1 MNILGE
7 ELENKIVFEIGKF
20 TILWEEFEK
29 NYCSNN
35 CNSKK
40 ILAFSLTISVD
51 NKILKDFSKE
61 LHGRTEYFNEDIE
74 TYTNYNLIPQNA
86 HRPKSKYIKI
96 MRDFINLDELVNS
109 DWICGALLCIYRI
122 RNNLLHGL
130 KELSELNGQIGLFKS
145 MNKVL
150 ENIRRK

>member
-86 HRPKSKYIKI
+86 HRPKAKYIKI

-109 DWICGALLCIYRI
+109 YWICGALLCIYRI

-150 ENIRRK
+150 ENIRSK

>member
-86 HRPKSKYIKI
+86 HRPKAKYIKI

-109 DWICGALLCIYRI
+109 YWICGALLCIYRI

>member
-7 ELENKIVFEIGKF
+7 ELENKIVLEIGKF
-20 TILWEEFEK
+20 TILWAEFEN

-35 CNSKK
+35 CDSNK
-40 ILAFSLTISVD
+40 IWKFSLTLSVD

-86 HRPKSKYIKI
+86 HRPKAKYIKI

-109 DWICGALLCIYRI
+109 YWICGALLCIYRI

-150 ENIRRK
+150 ENKRRK

>member
-130 KELSELNGQIGLFKS
+130 KELSELNGQMGLFKS